1 MRAEFWWVS
10 HQVLAQLLSSSRFD
24 FYGESILQMDSKEE
38 LAVLSSVQ
46 WMNKQL
52 YQTLVVNGALEK
64 RLHTEMLVR
73 NFDTGGLSE

>member
-1 MRAEFWWVS
+1 
-10 HQVLAQLLSSSRFD
+10 
-24 FYGESILQMDSKEE
+24 MDSKEE